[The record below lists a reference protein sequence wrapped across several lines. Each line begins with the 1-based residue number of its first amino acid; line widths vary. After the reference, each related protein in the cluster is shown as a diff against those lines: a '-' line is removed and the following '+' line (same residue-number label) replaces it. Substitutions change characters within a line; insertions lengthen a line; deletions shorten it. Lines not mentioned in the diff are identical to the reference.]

1 MARSRYTFVSR
12 INDGQG
18 IGSWGSGQTIFNA
31 VLSGELEADTV
42 VLTQGQRL
50 DQLAG
55 QYYGNGSY
63 WWIIAAASG
72 IGWALQCPA
81 GTVIKIPKNLD
92 VALSIGR

>member
-18 IGSWGSGQTIFNA
+18 ISAWSGGTTLFNA
-31 VLSGELEADTV
+31 VLTGNLEADTI

-50 DQLAG
+50 DHIAG

-63 WWIIAAASG
+63 WWVIAAASG

-92 VALSIGR
+92 AALSIGL